1 MNGGIPEM
9 KLSLVIVIDEILRGL
24 DWGCAG
30 KDGVD
35 GWIREVSSMIRV
47 SMSVLVLIGV
57 YSLVWFME
65 GWLMKGN
72 GKYILS

>member
-9 KLSLVIVIDEILRGL
+9 KLSLVIVIDEILGGL
-24 DWGCAG
+24 DWGG
-30 KDGVD
+30 VWKDWDD

-47 SMSVLVLIGV
+47 SMSVLVFIGV

-65 GWLMKGN
+65 GWLLKGN
-72 GKYILS
+72 GKYILY